1 MAFKSKDIIQVT
13 EFGESVKDSLTLL
26 EYRLVNSLTSP
37 MRVSQIYKVI
47 IDKYPN
53 DYFKSSLDF
62 YKTIEVLGSK
72 KVIEKVVLE
81 NEDKFEDLFKEED
94 MVEMSTLVS
103 DEVDFINEQ
112 EKERRYK
119 RRKERWFSVNK
130 NNYSKNEENIEI
142 NMQEDKKLNFKHINL
157 INDSSDDI
165 NIPIDN
171 PFYLSDSEKKIL
183 EEEKTLKTVSEP
195 SFDEEEG
202 LVISFIT
209 EENSDK
215 NKKTELSYEEIEKKR
230 KARKER
236 QRIKEEREK
245 YNKKIKK
252 ESLSDKKYVKL
263 REERNLIKLYAQE
276 FINFLKKILK
286 K

>member
-263 REERNLIKLYAQE
+263 REERNIIKLYAQE